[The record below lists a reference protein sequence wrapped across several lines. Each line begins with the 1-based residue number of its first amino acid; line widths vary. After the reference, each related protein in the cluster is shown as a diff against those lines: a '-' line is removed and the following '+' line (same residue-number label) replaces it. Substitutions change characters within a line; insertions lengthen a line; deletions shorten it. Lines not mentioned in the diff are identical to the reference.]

1 MIYQSIRLF
10 ATSSSPS
17 SFANQ
22 NYYQLLELPTNATI
36 KEIKLQFKKLSKK
49 YHPDLN
55 QHLDAEAKQE
65 NNSKY
70 VAMVNAYDTLK
81 DIKKKRAYDQS
92 SSTGGGFSS
101 SNSNR
106 RSNEYNKYYGEAK
119 YYSRSGKSTYSASGL
134 NTKRHKVKYQHSGS
148 TGANQS
154 RFSGEHINHGDKYD
168 VPHFDYDK
176 HLNRNLRFE
185 QRIID
190 KYMDPATRDRI
201 LSQLQ
206 SSGEHISEELKTKHL
221 LRHVK
226 MIKPGYESGGN
237 GEVPSSGGYGSA
249 SAGSAGSAGTNGG
262 PTSSSTGGPNASG
275 YRTNYGAPKYTHNV
289 KYGQSTNYQG
299 AATYQNLYQKPKTS
313 NYGYNSTNDNDDQG
327 GVAKLFTALGAG
339 TSLYIL
345 YKIIF

>member
-1 MIYQSIRLF
+1 MPPTTILHQSIRLF
-10 ATSSSPS
+10 ATSSSS
-17 SFANQ
+17 SASAFANQ
-22 NYYQLLELPTNATI
+22 NYYQLLELPTNASI
-36 KEIKLQFKKLSKK
+36 KEIKHQFKKLSKK

-55 QHLDAEAKQE
+55 QHLKDEAKEE
-65 NNSKY
+65 NNAKY

-92 SSTGGGFSS
+92 SGGGAGGGSGVHM
-101 SNSNR
+101 SNR

-119 YYSRSGKSTYSASGL
+119 YHSRSGRSTYSASGL

-148 TGANQS
+148 TNANQLH
-154 RFSGEHINHGDKYD
+154 FSGEHINHGDKYD

-176 HLNRNLRFE
+176 HLNRNLQFE

-190 KYMDPATRDRI
+190 KYMDPLTKAKI
-201 LSQLQ
+201 LNQLQ
-206 SSGEHISEELKTKHL
+206 SSGEHVSEELKTKHL

-226 MIKPGYESGGN
+226 MIKPGYEQLPGETNSNTSG
-237 GEVPSSGGYGSA
+237 SSA
-249 SAGSAGSAGTNGG
+249 S
-262 PTSSSTGGPNASG
+262 NA
-275 YRTNYGAPKYTHNV
+275 YRDAYNSPKNTHNV

-299 AATYQNLYQKPKTS
+299 GATYQNMYQKPKSSTY
-313 NYGYNSTNDNDDQG
+313 YGYGDHAHNGDQNG
-327 GVAKLFTALGAG
+327 AAKLFTALGAG

>member
-1 MIYQSIRLF
+1 MLFRSIRLF
-10 ATSSSPS
+10 ATSPSSP
-17 SFANQ
+17 FANQ

-55 QHLDAEAKQE
+55 QHLDDEAKQS
-65 NNSKY
+65 NNAKY
-70 VAMVNAYDTLK
+70 VAMVNAYYTLK
-81 DIKKKRAYDQS
+81 DVKKKRAYDQS
-92 SSTGGGFSS
+92 SSPSSFGGAGTFSA
-101 SNSNR
+101 SNR

-134 NTKRHKVKYQHSGS
+134 NSKRHKVKYHHSGS
-148 TGANQS
+148 TDANQLQ
-154 RFSGEHINHGDKYD
+154 FSGVHVNHGDRYD

-176 HLNRNLRFE
+176 HLHRNLQFE

-190 KYMDPATRDRI
+190 KYMDPVTKEKI

-206 SSGEHISEELKTKHL
+206 TSSSEHISEELKTKHL

-226 MIKPGYESGGN
+226 MIKPGYNEQTGEIN
-237 GEVPSSGGYGSA
+237 GA
-249 SAGSAGSAGTNGG
+249 ATATSAGSGGGGGATAASYGS
-262 PTSSSTGGPNASG
+262 
-275 YRTNYGAPKYTHNV
+275 NYNAPKYTHNV

-313 NYGYNSTNDNDDQG
+313 NYGYDSSGNNNNDDQMG
-327 GVAKLFTALGAG
+327 AAKLFTALGAG

>member
-1 MIYQSIRLF
+1 MFFHSIRLF
-10 ATSSSPS
+10 ATSSSSS

-55 QHLDAEAKQE
+55 QLLDDEAKQE
-65 NNSKY
+65 NNAKY
-70 VAMVNAYDTLK
+70 TAMVNAYDTLK
-81 DIKKKRAYDQS
+81 DIKRKRAYDQS
-92 SSTGGGFSS
+92 SSSSGGGGGSFATTT
-101 SNSNR
+101 SNR

-148 TGANQS
+148 TGTNQLH
-154 RFSGEHINHGDKYD
+154 FSGVHINHGDRYD

-190 KYMDPATRDRI
+190 KYMDPVTKEKI
-201 LSQLQ
+201 LNQLQ

-226 MIKPGYESGGN
+226 MIKPGYEQN
-237 GEVPSSGGYGSA
+237 GEITNNGTTTANATGTGSA
-249 SAGSAGSAGTNGG
+249 TAS
-262 PTSSSTGGPNASG
+262 SG
-275 YRTNYGAPKYTHNV
+275 YRTNYDAPKYTHNV
-289 KYGQSTNYQG
+289 KYGQSTTYQG

-313 NYGYNSTNDNDDQG
+313 NYGYNSETDNEDQNG
-327 GVAKLFTALGAG
+327 AAKLFTALGAG

>member
-1 MIYQSIRLF
+1 MPITTTFHHSIRLF
-10 ATSSSPS
+10 ATSSSS
-17 SFANQ
+17 SSAFANQ

-55 QHLDAEAKQE
+55 QHLTDEAKQE
-65 NNSKY
+65 NNARY

-92 SSTGGGFSS
+92 SSGSGGNASFNMG
-101 SNSNR
+101 NR

-119 YYSRSGKSTYSASGL
+119 YHSRSGKSTYSASGL

-154 RFSGEHINHGDKYD
+154 RFSGEHVNHGDRYD

-176 HLNRNLRFE
+176 HLNRNLQFE

-190 KYMDPATRDRI
+190 KYMDPATKAKI
-201 LSQLQ
+201 LNQLQ
-206 SSGEHISEELKTKHL
+206 SSGEQVSEELKTKHL

-226 MIKPGYESGGN
+226 MIKPGYEQSEQVGN
-237 GEVPSSGGYGSA
+237 ERNGDQSA
-249 SAGSAGSAGTNGG
+249 FN
-262 PTSSSTGGPNASG
+262 G
-275 YRTNYGAPKYTHNV
+275 YRTNYNAPKNTHNV
-289 KYGQSTNYQG
+289 KYGQSTTYQG
-299 AATYQNLYQKPKTS
+299 AATFQNLYQKPKAA
-313 NYGYNSTNDNDDQG
+313 NYGYSDGANGDLN